1 MNIKTIAKSP
11 SHRADAVT
19 ELTTKLA
26 AMFQTHID
34 NATKT
39 CLNCEHF
46 FEKDELCRFNG
57 INQRPPARVIVTGC
71 PAHQDEIPF

>member
-1 MNIKTIAKSP
+1 MSTRSIKSLMSDRCDTAAAIS
-11 SHRADAVT
+11 V
-19 ELTTKLA
+19 ELGKI
-26 AMFQTHID
+26 MRKHID
-34 NATKT
+34 AATKT

-46 FEKDELCRFNG
+46 FEKNELCRFNG